1 MVNMYICRS
10 HKVRCIWLDIG
21 SIVRIEDNNEW
32 KGLYGIVKYKN
43 ENESYIFCIQNPCY
57 LYRATEKN
65 NIVVM

>member
-1 MVNMYICRS
+1 MLVN
-10 HKVRCIWLDIG
+10 IG

-43 ENESYIFCIQNPCY
+43 ENESYIFCIKNPCY
-57 LYRATEKN
+57 LYKATEKN